1 MAYAETYI
9 DKSSPSNS
17 IPPQFAAMRNAM
29 GKMGFETV
37 VGGQTELLEDF
48 QRLSRNWLDR
58 MQSEAAFASE
68 FAAKLMATRSIPE
81 SATVWQELA
90 SRRMEKATED
100 TKRFLANGQKFAEA
114 GARWLSSGSTLS
126 GRGRIS

>member
-1 MAYAETYI
+1 MAHAEAHI

-17 IPPQFAAMRNAM
+17 IPPQLAAMGM
-29 GKMGFETV
+29 KSF
-37 VGGQTELLEDF
+37 GGRTELLEEF

-81 SATVWQELA
+81 SATVWQEWA
-90 SRRMEKATED
+90 GRRMEMATED
-100 TKRFLANGQKFAEA
+100 TKRFLANGQRFAEA
-114 GARWLSSGSTLS
+114 GARWLSSNSMPS
-126 GRGRIS
+126 GRAGIS